1 MSTVKKR
8 IARIIKSES
17 GQGVLIAVLI
27 LLVIGG
33 LMFPPLLGFMSTG
46 LKTGQMHEE
55 KAQEV
60 YAADSGVELGMWKLQ
75 EGEMTL
81 PATLP
86 TYNLNNCDVVVTI
99 TSENATEAQQLAFD
113 LSEGDSVY
121 KIVSTAKFI
130 NSSSEDN
137 TTIEAH
143 VVGKSGPP
151 QVDDDGSYDG
161 TGDIGNNAIVNVTG
175 NLTMAGN
182 IGNNAVVY
190 VGGTLTMAGN
200 IRNNAVVYVGGTLT
214 MAGNIRNNAKVC
226 VGGDLTV
233 SGNIGNNAEVYV
245 TGNVTVTGNIGNTA
259 KVYAGG
265 GLTVGSNIENWA
277 VVCVGGDLTVNDN
290 IEKHSEVYVGGN
302 ITENGEPYTGGDSF
316 EYCPCEGCPLSEEY
330 MDLVAWESI
339 SP

>member
-1 MSTVKKR
+1 MSTAKKR

-33 LMFPPLLGFMSTG
+33 LMFPPLLGFMSAG

-99 TSENATEAQQLAFD
+99 TSENATEAQQLAFAFD
-113 LSEGDSVY
+113 LSKGGSVY

-130 NSSSEDN
+130 NSSSEGN

-143 VVGKSGPP
+143 VVRKSGPP
-151 QVDDDGSYDG
+151 QVDDDGSYNG

-175 NLTMAGN
+175 NLTMDDSD
-182 IGNNAVVY
+182 IGNNAIVY
-190 VGGTLTMAGN
+190 VGGNITMENGNIKNNATVYVAGN
-200 IRNNAVVYVGGTLT
+200 LILEGVKDSNIGENTVICVGGDLTVASDIGNNAEIYV
-214 MAGNIRNNAKVC
+214 AGNATVNGTIKNNAIVC

-233 SGNIGNNAEVYV
+233 GKAIGNQA
-245 TGNVTVTGNIGNTA
+245 
-259 KVYAGG
+259 
-265 GLTVGSNIENWA
+265 
-277 VVCVGGDLTVNDN
+277 
-290 IEKHSEVYVGGN
+290 EVYVGGN
-302 ITENGEPYTGGDSF
+302 ITENGEPYAGGAPF
-316 EYCPCEGCPLSEEY
+316 EDCPWKGCPLSEKY
-330 MDLVAWESI
+330 MDLVVWESI

>member
-1 MSTVKKR
+1 MSTAKKR

-33 LMFPPLLGFMSTG
+33 LMFPPLLGFMSAG

-99 TSENATEAQQLAFD
+99 TSENATEAQQLAFAFD
-113 LSEGDSVY
+113 LSKGGSVY

-130 NSSSEDN
+130 NSSSEGN

-143 VVGKSGPP
+143 VVRKSGPP
-151 QVDDDGSYDG
+151 QVDDDGSYNG

-175 NLTMAGN
+175 NLTMDDSD
-182 IGNNAVVY
+182 IGNNAEIY
-190 VGGTLTMAGN
+190 VAGN
-200 IRNNAVVYVGGTLT
+200 ATVNGTIKNNA
-214 MAGNIRNNAKVC
+214 IVC

-233 SGNIGNNAEVYV
+233 GKAIGNQA
-245 TGNVTVTGNIGNTA
+245 
-259 KVYAGG
+259 
-265 GLTVGSNIENWA
+265 
-277 VVCVGGDLTVNDN
+277 
-290 IEKHSEVYVGGN
+290 EVYVGGN
-302 ITENGEPYTGGDSF
+302 ITENGEPYAGGAPF
-316 EYCPCEGCPLSEEY
+316 EDCPWKGCPLSEKY
-330 MDLVAWESI
+330 MDLVVWESI